1 MQEINIT
8 TSQYI
13 EIKCLEAKQPIGTM
27 YIAVINCGDLEKIS
41 HTDVRRMELGIEN
54 REVEEYIGIQR
65 ELNKGRENDI
75 GRYVNLIDATFPNS
89 IILSISSEHA
99 TYNPET
105 QVMSILYDDNV
116 AKVLDGQHRI
126 AGLRHFERD
135 MREFQ
140 VVITIY
146 IDMELED
153 QAIVFATINK
163 EQKNVSN
170 SLVADLFAFAKTR
183 SPQKTAHN
191 IARAL
196 NKKIGSPFYKKIKIL
211 GTAVNKETETIT
223 QDTFVKSLLKYI
235 TSNPQADR
243 NFYKVH
249 KDDTRKKLPLIEGNE
264 LRRLFLRNMFIE
276 DDNDINIAQLLFN
289 YFYAV
294 SEKWPNAWNSGSD
307 NNILN
312 KSTGFMALMRF
323 FKDAYLS
330 FNKIGEVISKEEF
343 KKIFS
348 SITIPEENFTK
359 EIYIPGSSG
368 QGDLY
373 RQLVEQSNL
382 ANMNSSS

>member
-1 MQEINIT
+1 MREIEVQNE
-8 TSQYI
+8 QYI
-13 EIKCLEAKQPIGTM
+13 EIQCLEAIQPIGSM
-27 YIAVINCGDLEKIS
+27 YIAIINCGDLETICFA
-41 HTDVRRMELGIEN
+41 DVRRMEIGIEN
-54 REVEEYIGIQR
+54 REVEDYIGIQR
-65 ELNKGRENDI
+65 ELNPNRENEI
-75 GRYVNLIDATFPNS
+75 GKYVNLIDATFPNS
-89 IILSISSEHA
+89 IILSISSDYA

-105 QVMSILYDDNV
+105 HTMKILYKDDV

-135 MREFQ
+135 QSQFQ
-140 VVITIY
+140 LIVTIY

-196 NKKIGSPFYKKIKIL
+196 NKKEGSPFYKKIKIL

-235 TSNPQADR
+235 TSDPQSDR

-249 KDDTRKKLPLIEGNE
+249 KDKDSKLPLISGKE
-264 LRRLFLRNMFIE
+264 LHRLFLRNIFIL
-276 DDNDINIAQLLFN
+276 DDNDIQIAQIIFN

-294 SEKWPNAWNSGSD
+294 SMKWPDAWNSGAD

-312 KSTGFMALMRF
+312 KSTGFSALMRF

-330 FNKIGEVISKEEF
+330 FNRIGEIISKDDF
-343 KKIFS
+343 IRIFA
-348 SITIPEENFTK
+348 SIQIPEANFTK
-359 EIYIPGSSG
+359 EVYIPGSSG
-368 QGDLY
+368 QGQLY
-373 RQLVEQSNL
+373 RDLLSQSGL
-382 ANMNSSS
+382 GKLDEDMF